1 MMKRLFYFAI
11 ALLVAVSATLNAQV
25 TTSGISGKV
34 SSGAE
39 TIIGATVVA
48 THTSSGT
55 TYGGVSNEKGRFNI
69 QGMRVGGPYKVVISY
84 VGFNNVEY
92 NMVFLTLGDVSTL
105 NADLKENTQ
114 QLGEVTVT
122 AASGVKGASGGA
134 ATNFEEKQITNTATV
149 SRSIYDVAKLS
160 PLVSASKI
168 GGISIAGSNNRYN
181 SFQIDGMV
189 SNDVFG
195 LAGSGTNGGQTGANP
210 ISLDAI
216 EEIQV
221 VVSPFD
227 VRQGGFT
234 GGGINA
240 ITKSGTNKFKGSAYS
255 YYTNQDLFGTFNQL
269 KDTVEKLTDQNTKIA
284 GFTAGGAIIK
294 NKLFFFT
301 SAEYKYNTY
310 PSGYYPGV
318 VPNYIS
324 DAEAKAI
331 ADRYEVVTGHKES
344 YSRRNINTQGL
355 SLMGRLDWNINKNNK
370 FSFRYQLNDSYKDVY
385 SGGSKSY
392 YFVNSGYK
400 MINKT
405 NSFVAELNSHLSSS
419 LYNEARLGVSFV
431 RDQREVPHQT
441 PNITIEKVGG
451 TYNSITNSWS
461 QGAVT
466 ANIGTEMYSGA
477 NSLDQDI
484 YTFEDN
490 LSWYLGDHSITFGTH
505 NEFYKMS
512 NLFIQA
518 STGAYYYKNLNEYL
532 NDNAYKFAYNYSD
545 YALTG
550 TYKWAADILAGQF
563 GVYAQDKWNINN
575 NLNLTYGV
583 RLDVPMFFN
592 SPSTNPDFNASTYA
606 TTYNAKVGEVPSPKY
621 MVSPR
626 LGFRYYTN
634 DSHKTLIRG
643 GGGLFTGRVPFVWI
657 SNNWSNTG
665 VELKGT
671 TITANVPDFG
681 TYKND
686 PVAAMNSASGSASKP
701 TINTVSKD
709 FKYPQ
714 VFRTNLALEQVTP
727 CGGKLTLEAL
737 YSKTLNNVWFE
748 NLALV
753 DNGKKVYAVST
764 DVANSA
770 TTYYTSTPGSYYA
783 IVDLRNTNQGYTYA
797 LNAKL
802 EKSFSFGLDLMASY
816 TYGHAYS
823 VTDGTSSIAYS
834 NWKYNYAVDPN
845 NENELSYSIFDIP
858 NRVVAQVTYTTPKYM
873 NGRLATV
880 VSLTYN
886 GSNGMRYSLSMNE
899 TTDFNSDGQKGNTLL
914 YIPTADEL
922 TKMTFATADD
932 RTKFGSWIESD
943 EYAKNNRGKYA
954 DRNSNIAPWENHIDL
969 HFAEDFFY
977 LKGKDQKV
985 SLTFDIMNFSNLLNK
1000 NWGTVYS
1007 SDYNVMP
1014 LSVSALTTNGDGNKI
1029 PTYKFNDDKISK
1041 SDFLSRWNAQIGLK
1055 VTF

>member
-1 MMKRLFYFAI
+1 MMKRFIYFAI
-11 ALLVAVSATLNAQV
+11 AFFVAVSATLNAQV

-34 SSGAE
+34 NSGGE
-39 TIIGATVVA
+39 PIIGATVVA
-48 THTSSGT
+48 THTPSGT
-55 TYGGVSNEKGRFNI
+55 VYGGVSNEKGRFNI

-92 NMVFLTLGDVSTL
+92 DNVFLKLGDASTL
-105 NADLKENTQ
+105 NADLKENSQ

-122 AASGVKGASGGA
+122 AVNGVKGSSGGA

-160 PLVSASKI
+160 PLVSESKI

-255 YYTNQDLFGTFNQL
+255 YYTNQDMFGTYNQL

-294 NKLFFFT
+294 DKLFFFA

-318 VPNYIS
+318 VPTYIS

-331 ADRYEVVTGHKES
+331 ADRYEVVTGYKES

-355 SLMGRLDWNINKNNK
+355 SLMGRLDWNINKDNK
-370 FSFRYQLNDSYKDVY
+370 FAFRYQLNDSYKDVY
-385 SGGSKSY
+385 GGGSKAY
-392 YFVNSGYK
+392 YFANSGYK

-405 NSFVAELNSHLSSS
+405 NSFVAELNSHISES
-419 LYNEARLGVSFV
+419 LYNEARVGVSFV
-431 RDQREVPHQT
+431 RDQREVPYYA

-451 TYNSITNSWS
+451 TYNATTNSWS
-461 QGAVT
+461 QGIVT

-518 STGAYYYKNLNEYL
+518 STGAYYYKSLDKFL
-532 NDNAYKFAYNYSD
+532 TDDAYKFAYNYSD

-575 NLNLTYGV
+575 NFNVTYGV

-592 SPSTNPDFNASTYA
+592 SPSTNADFNASTYA
-606 TTYNAKVGEVPSPKY
+606 TTYGVKVGEVPSPKY

-634 DSHKTLIRG
+634 ESHKTLIRG

-671 TITANVPDFG
+671 TVSSSVPDFG

-714 VFRTNLALEQVTP
+714 VF
-727 CGGKLTLEAL
+727 
-737 YSKTLNNVWFE
+737 
-748 NLALV
+748 
-753 DNGKKVYAVST
+753 
-764 DVANSA
+764 
-770 TTYYTSTPGSYYA
+770 
-783 IVDLRNTNQGYTYA
+783 
-797 LNAKL
+797 
-802 EKSFSFGLDLMASY
+802 
-816 TYGHAYS
+816 
-823 VTDGTSSIAYS
+823 GT
-834 NWKYNYAVDPN
+834 
-845 NENELSYSIFDIP
+845 
-858 NRVVAQVTYTTPKYM
+858 
-873 NGRLATV
+873 
-880 VSLTYN
+880 
-886 GSNGMRYSLSMNE
+886 
-899 TTDFNSDGQKGNTLL
+899 
-914 YIPTADEL
+914 
-922 TKMTFATADD
+922 
-932 RTKFGSWIESD
+932 
-943 EYAKNNRGKYA
+943 
-954 DRNSNIAPWENHIDL
+954 NIAL
-969 HFAEDFFY
+969 
-977 LKGKDQKV
+977 
-985 SLTFDIMNFSNLLNK
+985 
-1000 NWGTVYS
+1000 
-1007 SDYNVMP
+1007 
-1014 LSVSALTTNGDGNKI
+1014 
-1029 PTYKFNDDKISK
+1029 
-1041 SDFLSRWNAQIGLK
+1041 
-1055 VTF
+1055 